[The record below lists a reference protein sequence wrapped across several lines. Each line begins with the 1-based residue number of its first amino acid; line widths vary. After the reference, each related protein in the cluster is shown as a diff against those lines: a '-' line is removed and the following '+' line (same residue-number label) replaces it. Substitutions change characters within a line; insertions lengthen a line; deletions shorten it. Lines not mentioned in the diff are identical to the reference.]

1 MDGRIVGRVELFA
14 LIVVHQHRPGAVVL
28 AAADPA
34 GVVLERD
41 QPTLVVA
48 RMPVQI
54 PGLGLVD
61 ADVAVVLVPTERPV
75 VRDVAPDQAAPVTH
89 PNRALA
95 PERTVVAHA
104 VPDALQRRVALD
116 SGEALVT
123 DVPRRL
129 RVGDRRVAGP
139 VTVAGELIR
148 RRCEWRGCGRGRR
161 RRRGGEKIASTHL
174 HDPSPFGF
182 MFK

>member
-1 MDGRIVGRVELFA
+1 MMPFGRSIGPEEQTCTVMFPCV
-14 LIVVHQHRPGAVVL
+14 IAVV
-28 AAADPA
+28 
-34 GVVLERD
+34 R
-41 QPTLVVA
+41 
-48 RMPVQI
+48 
-54 PGLGLVD
+54 
-61 ADVAVVLVPTERPV
+61 VPTERPM
-75 VRDVAPDQAAPVTH
+75 VRYVAPDQDAPVTQST
-89 PNRALA
+89 RALA

-104 VPDALQRRVALD
+104 VPDALHRRVALD

-139 VTVAGELIR
+139 VAVAGELIR

-161 RRRGGEKIASTHL
+161 CRRGGEKIASTHL